1 MLINKKDTIH
11 IIGIGGIGM
20 SGIAEIMS
28 EMGFRVQ
35 GSDVSRNNN
44 IDRLTRKKIKVF
56 IGHKASNVNKTNI
69 VFFSTAIKDNNI
81 EILTAQKNKIPTLP
95 RFKILSH
102 LMRLK
107 KGIAISGSHGKT
119 TTTTMVSSIL
129 MSQNLK
135 PTIINGGIINEI
147 GTNTQ
152 LGSGDWMVVEA
163 DESDG
168 TFLKLPATIS
178 VVTNI
183 DKEHLD
189 FYKNFSDLQKSFKKF
204 INQVPFYGFSVV
216 CNDDLYLRKMMKD
229 ITATQIVKYGF
240 SKDSDIR
247 AINIRIKNE
256 CVIFDVENNL
266 KKDDKKII
274 KNYELPMLGSYNIL
288 NSLVGIAISLKLKL
302 PQRLTKIALKNFN
315 GVSRRFTKI
324 GSFKNNIFID
334 DYAHH
339 PTEIENVLSAAKQS
353 KLSNNVIAVF
363 QPHRYSRVESLQ
375 NDFSKCFKKADIVL
389 VMDVYAAGEKNVN
402 SFKIEKLT
410 KLIKKNSNVK
420 TYYVKSLDLL
430 PNFLN
435 KDKKN
440 LVIFMG
446 AGDISNKAISLV
458 SKLRDGI

>member
-81 EILTAQKNKIPTLP
+81 EILTAQKNNIPTLP

-420 TYYVKSLDLL
+420 TYYIKSLDLL

>member
-28 EMGFRVQ
+28 DMGFRVQ

-81 EILTAQKNKIPTLP
+81 EILTAQKNNIPTLP

-204 INQVPFYGFSVV
+204 INQVPFYGFSIV

-430 PNFLN
+430 PNFFN
-435 KDKKN
+435 KDRKN

-458 SKLRDGI
+458 AKLGDRI

>member
-28 EMGFRVQ
+28 EMGFTVQ

-81 EILTAQKNKIPTLP
+81 EILTAQKNNIPTLP

-216 CNDDLYLRKMMKD
+216 CNDDLYLRKMIKD

-430 PNFLN
+430 PNFFN
-435 KDKKN
+435 KDRKN
-440 LVIFMG
+440 LIIFMG

>member
-81 EILTAQKNKIPTLP
+81 EILTAQKNNIPTLP

-216 CNDDLYLRKMMKD
+216 CNDDLYLRKMIQD

-247 AINIRIKNE
+247 AINVRIKNE

-430 PNFLN
+430 PNFFN
-435 KDKKN
+435 KDRKN
-440 LVIFMG
+440 LIIFMG

>member
-119 TTTTMVSSIL
+119 TTTTMVPSIL